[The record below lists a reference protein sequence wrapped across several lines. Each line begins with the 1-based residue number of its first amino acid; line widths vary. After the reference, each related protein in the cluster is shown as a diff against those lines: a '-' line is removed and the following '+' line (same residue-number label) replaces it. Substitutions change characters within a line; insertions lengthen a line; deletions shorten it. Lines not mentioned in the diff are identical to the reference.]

1 MATDP
6 QAQHDPTHRVLST
19 GEHVFDPRGTVTA
32 KLVPRAPRLVT
43 LSGVRLAVL
52 DNSKWN
58 ASRLLRQTVSHLS
71 EAHGIGEVTTFTKES
86 FSRVAPAA
94 LVQEIV
100 SRADAVVTAIGD

>member
-6 QAQHDPTHRVLST
+6 QAPHNPTHRLLPT

-32 KLVPRAPRLVT
+32 DHVPRAPRLVT
-43 LSGVRLAVL
+43 LSGARLAVL

-58 ASRLLRQTVSHLS
+58 ASRLLRDTVSHLR
-71 EAHGIGEVTTFTKES
+71 EAHEIAEVTTFTKES

-94 LVQEIV
+94 LVQEIA
-100 SRADAVVTAIGD
+100 SRADFVVTAIGD